1 MSFAIFHCILFI
13 AIKTVFAY
21 YLLLFDVEQSTGPTP
36 KSFIAPPKIVCVC
49 GSRTFFYQPLRV
61 SVVCTRRSEQKKNY
75 KISGARRNS
84 RHLMNASSFF
94 LSLSLVRLRTILV
107 PIPSTAI
114 ENCAS
119 PVNAELWGHKSF
131 HFPFSHHVKLDNSF
145 EIRSPQKNTPDLERF
160 PKRPKPIEN
169 SVFLRSFYPLRE
181 ERKNPHLILK
191 RHFEFVY
198 RYVYMEEEI
207 KCEEAF

>member
-21 YLLLFDVEQSTGPTP
+21 YPLVFDVEQSTGPTP

-94 LSLSLVRLRTILV
+94 LSLSHSSPHQLV

-119 PVNAELWGHKSF
+119 PVNAEL
-131 HFPFSHHVKLDNSF
+131 
-145 EIRSPQKNTPDLERF
+145 
-160 PKRPKPIEN
+160 
-169 SVFLRSFYPLRE
+169 
-181 ERKNPHLILK
+181 
-191 RHFEFVY
+191 
-198 RYVYMEEEI
+198 
-207 KCEEAF
+207 